1 MLCYYII
8 LIYIDIYHQ
17 RSSGLCTCN
26 SFSGQHM
33 QYLCHQ
39 EKVTILVPSLDFW
52 YQTIQHPFFQNKDRQ
67 TQICFIL
74 SPSRL
79 ESPASTCPLLHISIK
94 SCLRTHLFKSRMKSM
109 LFFVLFFNVVHKI
122 VAACGPVSCIWFW
135 TVWTS
140 SERVMWSR
148 CGCGLPK
155 DVFDGVTA
163 SVIMLSG
170 G

>member
-8 LIYIDIYHQ
+8 LIYIDIYIYI
-17 RSSGLCTCN
+17 SSEEFWTV
-26 SFSGQHM
+26 HM
-33 QYLCHQ
+33 QFLFRATHAIPLSPR
-39 EKVTILVPSLDFW
+39 KGNRLGAFLGLLVPDNSASLLSE
-52 YQTIQHPFFQNKDRQ
+52 QRQ
-67 TQICFIL
+67 ADTDLFHIKPVVWNHLLQ
-74 SPSRL
+74 
-79 ESPASTCPLLHISIK
+79 PAPSIK